1 MSGLTRTSVSYDLRN
16 TKTQEMQIEDSIV
29 EFIYFSKHCCLPVI
43 YVNQDYIMAVSGFD
57 TFYSVNILLVC
68 QPYLNIYFL
77 LKLLT
82 YYGIYY
88 SICHSIAS

>member
-1 MSGLTRTSVSYDLRN
+1 
-16 TKTQEMQIEDSIV
+16 
-29 EFIYFSKHCCLPVI
+29 
-43 YVNQDYIMAVSGFD
+43 MAVSGFD

-88 SICHSIAS
+88 SICHSIAL